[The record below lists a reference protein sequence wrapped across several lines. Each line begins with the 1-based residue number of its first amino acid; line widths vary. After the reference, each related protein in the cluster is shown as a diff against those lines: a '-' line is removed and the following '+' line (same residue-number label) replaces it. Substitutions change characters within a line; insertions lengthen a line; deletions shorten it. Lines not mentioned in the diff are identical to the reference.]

1 MLIHLLLPDIP
12 DLQLDEI
19 QLTDQMIILTV
30 RATHPT
36 ALCPVCGQSSIHIHS
51 RYTRTVADLPWAD
64 QMVQLQLLVRRFFC
78 TNPACLRQTFV
89 ERLGAAIRPS
99 ARRTER
105 QAQQL
110 QQLAFALGGSAGAP
124 RVAALGMPARASTL
138 IRHQRRTALPPP
150 SAPQIIGVDDWSFRK
165 GRIYGALVVDLERH
179 QPIEVLPDKTAA
191 TFATWLK
198 AHPTITIISRDRDS
212 AFAEGARE
220 GAPQAVQVAD
230 RFHLHQNLGDA
241 LQRLLQ
247 RYPAA
252 LRAAGQAKTEGP
264 HPDLPLPPSISENLA
279 VEYQRPEPVISAA
292 ERPTPARE
300 QRFQEVLTLHAQGW
314 SYRGIAEHIHL
325 DRRTV
330 KRYVLARELPKR
342 GAPVLQTTSTVLP
355 YLGHITRRWNEGCQN
370 GTQLWR
376 EIQALGYAGSYSSVR
391 RALKHLRPGDGRRT
405 APAASTE
412 PSARALSP
420 RQAMW
425 LLVRP
430 DDQLNQR
437 DKQAR
442 LALCTAQPS
451 IATATELANEFGR
464 LLRSRDGAAFDG
476 WLQDAKAS
484 GVGELRQL
492 ALSLERDYDAVKAA
506 LELPYSNAQL
516 EGQINRLKLI
526 KRSAYGRAKFDLLRL
541 RVLHAA

>member
-1 MLIHLLLPDIP
+1 MLTHLLLPDIP
-12 DLQLDEI
+12 DLQLDQV
-19 QLTDQMIILTV
+19 QLADQMILLTI

-36 ALCPVCGQSSIHIHS
+36 ALCPVCGQSSTRIHS
-51 RYTRTVADLPWAD
+51 RYTRTVADLPWAAH
-64 QMVQLQLLVRRFFC
+64 VVRLQLHVRRFFC
-78 TNPACLRQTFV
+78 TNPACLRRTFS

-99 ARRTER
+99 ARRTQR

-110 QQLAFALGGSAGAP
+110 QQLAFAMGGSAGAR
-124 RVAALGMPARASTL
+124 RVAALGMPTSASTL
-138 IRHQRRTALPPP
+138 VRLQRRTALPPP
-150 SAPQIIGVDDWSFRK
+150 PAPQIIGVDDWSFRK
-165 GRIYGALVVDLERH
+165 GRTYGALVVDLERH

-198 AHPTITIISRDRDS
+198 AHPTVTVISRDRDS

-220 GAPQAVQVAD
+220 GAPQAIQVAD
-230 RFHLHQNLGDA
+230 RFHVHQNLGDA
-241 LQRLLQ
+241 LQRMLQ

-252 LRAAGQAKTEGP
+252 LRMAAQAKTDATE
-264 HPDLPLPPSISENLA
+264 LEAVPPASISEELTADRVQPNPA
-279 VEYQRPEPVISAA
+279 TSA
-292 ERPTPARE
+292 TSSPATERE
-300 QRFQEVLTLHAQGW
+300 QRFQQVLSLQAQGW
-314 SYRGIAEHIHL
+314 SYRRIAEQVHL

-342 GAPVLQTTSTVLP
+342 GAPVLQTTSIVLP
-355 YLGHITRRWNEGCQN
+355 YLGHVTRRWNDGCQN

-391 RALKHLRPGDGRRT
+391 RAIKHLRPGDGRRT
-405 APAASTE
+405 GPAASPA

-430 DDQLNQR
+430 DDQLSEH
-437 DKQAR
+437 DKRAR
-442 LALCTAQPS
+442 LALCTAQPA

-464 LLRSRDGAAFDG
+464 LLRSRDGAALDG
-476 WLQDAKAS
+476 WLQEAKAS
-484 GVGELRQL
+484 GVSELRHL

>member
-1 MLIHLLLPDIP
+1 MLTHLLLPDTP
-12 DLQLDEI
+12 DLQLDEV
-19 QLTDQMIILTV
+19 QLADQMILVTI

-36 ALCPVCGQSSIHIHS
+36 ALCPLCGQSSRRIHS
-51 RYTRTVADLPWAD
+51 RYTRTVADLPWAAHV
-64 QMVQLQLLVRRFFC
+64 VQLQLHVRRFFC
-78 TNPACLRQTFV
+78 TNPVCPRKTFS
-89 ERLGAAIRPS
+89 ERLGAAIRPW

-110 QQLAFALGGSAGAP
+110 QQLAFAMGGSAGAP
-124 RVAALGMPARASTL
+124 RVAALGMPASASTL
-138 IRHQRRTALPPP
+138 VRLQRRTTLPPP
-150 SAPQIIGVDDWSFRK
+150 PAPQIIGVDDWSFRK
-165 GRIYGALVVDLERH
+165 GRTYGALLVDLERH

-198 AHPTITIISRDRDS
+198 AHPTITTITRDRDS

-220 GAPQAVQVAD
+220 GAPQAIQVAD

-252 LRAAGQAKTEGP
+252 LRTAAQAKTDATE
-264 HPDLPLPPSISENLA
+264 LEAVPPASISEELTADHLQPNPA
-279 VEYQRPEPVISAA
+279 TSATSSPAPE
-292 ERPTPARE
+292 RE
-300 QRFQEVLTLHAQGW
+300 VRFQQVLMLHAQGW
-314 SYRGIAEHIHL
+314 SYRRIAEQVHL

-355 YLGHITRRWNEGCQN
+355 YLGHITRRWNDGCQN
-370 GTQLWR
+370 GTQLWH

-391 RALKHLRPGDGRRT
+391 RAIKHVRPGDGRRS
-405 APAASTE
+405 APAASPA

-430 DDQLNQR
+430 EDQLSEH

-442 LALCTAQPS
+442 LALCTAQPT
-451 IATATELANEFGR
+451 IATATELVNEFGR
-464 LLRSRDGAAFDG
+464 LLRSRDVAAFDG

-484 GVGELRQL
+484 GVSELRHL